1 MKSSIKYG
9 FITWLLLLLGSTM
22 LLASLPADDDFNPSS
37 PPEPNVRFKVEV
49 VSSPYAYSSG
59 SGKYL
64 QGENVYISTS
74 SSNENYQFSYWKKDG
89 ERYTDQQYFSYTMT
103 DENVVFEAV
112 YDYVPVNP
120 AEPSPMN
127 KYRLYL
133 DSDDS
138 SNCSFNRASGEK
150 VEAGMSVWL
159 NASLSMGYKFLGW
172 YTGEELISKEQS
184 FYYTMPTEDVRITA
198 HVAYSPESPADP
210 SGPGQDNVDT
220 GISQVALPSKISQ
233 AYHLDG
239 TKAAALQPGQV
250 YIINHKKVLVR

>member
-127 KYRLYL
+127 K
-133 DSDDS
+133 
-138 SNCSFNRASGEK
+138 
-150 VEAGMSVWL
+150 SVWL
-159 NASLSMGYKFLGW
+159 NAYLSMGYKFLGW
-172 YTGEELISKEQS
+172 YKGEELISKEQS

-250 YIINHKKVLVR
+250 YIINHKKGLVR